1 MTMREVYGRP
11 EYEVLWRQARKAVA
25 RGQVKLGY
33 KAPNPAAAAA
43 VSDLIGR
50 QLTALVGTTIVVADL
65 DERLRAGEFHCGLDE
80 VLAAVHGEA
89 AVFSPEQPS
98 VDASRREW
106 SDEILT
112 EALTSAGLHTAPWA
126 TLWIDHVRRYAKI
139 PPERLA
145 EPAAQATAILS
156 RLTLT
161 PGAIPTEWIARTDL
175 AAGPRALDRG
185 QKVAGLVLRAA
196 ALAHGLDF
204 PKTAGDERA
213 LWERCGVAPDGLSTT
228 VLTIGLPLP
237 RHADLRDLIAAP
249 KDLVEPGTV
258 VWVCEN
264 PRLVEAAIDAGL
276 TKPLVCLSGHLNTVA
291 RQLLSRL
298 AASGARVRCHADFDR
313 TGLLLT
319 RQVLAVTDGVPW
331 RMGADDYREGL
342 NLARTENVDLPP
354 LGADPGDAPWEPA
367 LIEALRAGW
376 AVEEEVVLPLLL
388 SDLR

>member
-1 MTMREVYGRP
+1 MPEVYGRP

-43 VSDLIGR
+43 VSALIGR
-50 QLTALVGTTIVVADL
+50 DLTALVGTTIAVADL
-65 DERLRAGEFHCGLDE
+65 DERLRASEFHCGLDE

-112 EALTSAGLHTAPWA
+112 EALTTAGLQAAPWA
-126 TLWIDHVRRYAKI
+126 PLWIDHVRRYAKI

-161 PGAIPTEWIARTDL
+161 PGAIPSEWIARTDL

-228 VLTIGLPLP
+228 VLTVGLPLP
-237 RHADLRDLIAAP
+237 RHADLRDLVAAP
-249 KDLVEPGTV
+249 KDLVQPGTV

-264 PRLVEAAIDAGL
+264 PRLVEASIDAGL
-276 TKPLVCLSGHLNTVA
+276 SKPLVCLSGHLNTVA

-298 AASGARVRCHADFDR
+298 AASGAAIRCHADFDR

-319 RQVLAVTDGVPW
+319 RQVLDLTGGTPW

-342 NLARTENVDLPP
+342 DLARAENVDLPP
-354 LGADPGDAPWEPA
+354 LGPDPGAAPWEPA
-367 LIEALRAGW
+367 LTEALRAGW

-388 SDLR
+388 ADLS

>member
-1 MTMREVYGRP
+1 MREVYGRP

-65 DERLRAGEFHCGLDE
+65 DERLRTGEFHCGLGE
-80 VLAAVHGEA
+80 VLAAVHGEPV
-89 AVFSPEQPS
+89 VFSPEQPS

-106 SDEILT
+106 SDKILT
-112 EALTSAGLHTAPWA
+112 EALTAAGLQSAPWA
-126 TLWIDHVRRYAKI
+126 SLWIDHVRRYAKL
-139 PPERLA
+139 PPEQLA
-145 EPAAQATAILS
+145 EPAAQAIAILS

-175 AAGPRALDRG
+175 AADPRALDRG

-196 ALAHGLDF
+196 ALAHGFEF
-204 PKTAGDERA
+204 PKTADDERV
-213 LWERCGVAPDGLSTT
+213 LWERCGIALDGLSAT
-228 VLTIGLPLP
+228 VLSVGLPLP
-237 RHADLRDLIAAP
+237 RHADLRDLGGAP
-249 KDLVEPGTV
+249 RDLVAPGTV
-258 VWVCEN
+258 VWVCQN

-276 TKPLVCLSGHLNTVA
+276 TKPLVCLSGGLNTVT

-298 AASGARVRCHADFDR
+298 AASGAVIHCHADFDR

-319 RQVLAVTDGVPW
+319 RHVLAVTDGVPW

-342 NLARTENVDLPP
+342 DLARAENVDLPP
-354 LGADPGDAPWEPA
+354 LGPDPGAAPWEPV
-367 LIEALRAGW
+367 LTEALRAGW
-376 AVEEEVVLPLLL
+376 AVDEEVVLPLLL
-388 SDLR
+388 ADLS